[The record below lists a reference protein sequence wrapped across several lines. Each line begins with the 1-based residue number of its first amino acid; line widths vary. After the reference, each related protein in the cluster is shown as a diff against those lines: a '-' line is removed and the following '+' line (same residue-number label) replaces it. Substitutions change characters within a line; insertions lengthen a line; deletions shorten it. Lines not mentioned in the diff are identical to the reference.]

1 MRLKKV
7 VLFLLIAVLTLSFT
21 LLAYSCDVHDD
32 PVYDKPIEE
41 EQLKIVYL
49 GDSIAEAIA
58 GPSPMEERINMGYF
72 GIVGQINNYKF
83 DNRSISG
90 NRTEHLLDYINRET
104 EDANLT
110 KSVIAEADIISV
122 SILGNDILQNG
133 FHYMLYETAAY
144 DKYGDDFVNQE
155 VVKNSYVYEK
165 QSTFTEEDGTVRP
178 STPGDGLK
186 KIAIVKKNAKSNFEN
201 IVSAIKELNPT
212 ATLIFQNVYNPMDS
226 QARLISDELMD
237 DLYTLDNKYD
247 ISTVEGVAEI
257 RALAGKLLAV
267 ITEVIQE
274 YQEDNPDTIHMLD
287 VAKRFDE
294 LYEQDIERGERFI
307 AVDGIHPSSEGHAVI
322 AEVLQEKLIELGLA
336 DREGSLENY
345 KQIRLSQ
352 LERMYKDASN
362 ENGNFNY
369 NEVVTELKAQT
380 TFNDV
385 SAVYF
390 NSTQAYSPILYSHPT
405 ENRVTNGV
413 WKEEDCVYEL
423 SDIVVRNLT
432 MTEQEQKSTSG
443 IANLLAKFYLDEK
456 NITLN
461 DKGEM
466 TLTVGLKLGSL
477 LKGLPAILKDVNL
490 DNMILGGKEDCLFYV
505 DETTTKNL
513 KLSGKLDMMKVVT
526 NYLDTFFPGIDTLGG
541 NFGENLS
548 IAFNSLGL
556 KFEGFESILSEKYID
571 EIGLPLNYG
580 KEGEIDQETV
590 GKEYNSYIDYF
601 MAYTSRFTAITDYT
615 GKELHVSRT
624 PANLSEMLEKI
635 TYARISVTSVYSLKT
650 VVGND
655 GQEYDAVYLGQYYEN
670 ASPWVILTEYVDENE
685 ASHLKMV
692 LEILG
697 IELIF

>member
-1 MRLKKV
+1 MRLKK
-7 VLFLLIAVLTLSFT
+7 LLAVLLVAVLALSI
-21 LLAYSCDVHDD
+21 AIIACSCDEDVKD
-32 PVYDKPIEE
+32 PNSTPET
-41 EQLKIVYL
+41 QLKIVYL

-72 GIVGQINNYKF
+72 GIVGQINNYVF

-90 NRTEHLLDYINRET
+90 NRTEHLLDYINRDS

-110 KSVIAEADIISV
+110 KTVIADADIISV

-133 FHYMLYETAAY
+133 FHYMLFETAAFE
-144 DKYGDDFVNQE
+144 KYGEDFVNQE

-186 KIAIVKKNAKSNFEN
+186 KKVIVKKTAKNNFEN
-201 IVSAIKELNPT
+201 IVSALKALNPD

-237 DLYTLDNKYD
+237 DLYLLDNKYN
-247 ISTVEGVAEI
+247 INTTEGVAEL
-257 RALAGKLLAV
+257 RRLAGKLLSI

-274 YQEDNPDTIHMLD
+274 YQADHPNTIHMLD

-294 LYEQDIERGERFI
+294 LYTQDIQRGERFI
-307 AVDGIHPSSEGHAVI
+307 AVDGIHPSSEGHAII

-336 DREGSLENY
+336 DKDNSLAKY
-345 KQIRLSQ
+345 KGIRLKQ
-352 LERMYKDASN
+352 LERMYKNASN
-362 ENGNFNY
+362 DNGVFNY
-369 NEVVTELKAQT
+369 NEVVENLNSAK

-390 NSTQAYSPILYSHPT
+390 NSTADFNPILYSHPT

-423 SDIVVRNLT
+423 SDVLIRNLT
-432 MTEQEQKSTSG
+432 MSEEEQQSAS
-443 IANLLAKFYLDEK
+443 ALVNLLAKFYLDEK
-456 NITLN
+456 DISLN
-461 DKGEM
+461 NKGEM
-466 TLTVGLKLGSL
+466 TISVGLKLGTL
-477 LKGLPAILKDVNL
+477 LKGLPALVKDFSL
-490 DNMILGGKEDCLFYV
+490 DNMILGGVEDSLFYV

-541 NFGENLS
+541 NFGKNLE

-556 KFEGFESILSEKYID
+556 KFEGFDCILSEEYVD
-571 EIGLPLNYG
+571 EIGLPKNFG
-580 KEGEIDQETV
+580 KDGEIDESTV
-590 GKEYNSYIDYF
+590 GKKYNSYIDYF
-601 MAYTSRFTAITDYT
+601 MAYTSRFTAVTDYR
-615 GKELHVSRT
+615 GRELHVSRT
-624 PANLSEMLEKI
+624 PSNLSNMLEKI
-635 TYARISVTSVYSLKT
+635 NYAKISVTTVYSLKT
-650 VVGND
+650 VTGND
-655 GQEYDAVYLGQYYEN
+655 GQEYNAVYLGQYFDN
-670 ASPWVILTEYVDENE
+670 ASPWVILTEFVDDNE
-685 ASHLKMV
+685 VSHLKMV

-697 IELIF
+697 IEIVF